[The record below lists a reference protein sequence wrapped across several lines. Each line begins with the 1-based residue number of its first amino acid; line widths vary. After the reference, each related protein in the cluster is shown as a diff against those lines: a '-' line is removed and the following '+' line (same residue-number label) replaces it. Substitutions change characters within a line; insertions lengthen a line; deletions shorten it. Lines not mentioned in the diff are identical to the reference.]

1 MAVKDEEEREDKDD
15 VSERGAETD
24 EETNASEGE
33 DQREDRVESSS
44 GQHEEDE
51 EQWKKY
57 QEEAKKEQQLDTKVK
72 ESHPVHCPYYGEE
85 KQEGWWLYVSDK
97 RNHMLITAPV
107 QILTLKDEEELTL
120 KFSAPHKPGLYSYTV
135 CLRSDCYVDFD
146 QSKNIRLDVK
156 EAKVIED
163 HPQWD
168 IPDDEDDK
176 DKDEDTDS
184 DYSTDF
190 DESDED

>member
-72 ESHPVHCPYYGEE
+72 ESHPVHCPYYGE
-85 KQEGWWLYVSDK
+85 VSV
-97 RNHMLITAPV
+97 RNQKEIWISCLLF
-107 QILTLKDEEELTL
+107 ILCKINNKAVFSKDIIQQ
-120 KFSAPHKPGLYSYTV
+120 FNNSNTV
-135 CLRSDCYVDFD
+135 WKKYWQHIFV
-146 QSKNIRLDVK
+146 
-156 EAKVIED
+156 A
-163 HPQWD
+163 
-168 IPDDEDDK
+168 
-176 DKDEDTDS
+176 
-184 DYSTDF
+184 Y
-190 DESDED
+190 

>member
-1 MAVKDEEEREDKDD
+1 MIIVNISLLYTQGNEVAVKDEEEREDKDD

-72 ESHPVHCPYYGEE
+72 ESHPVHCPYYGEVSARIGVYVYVRGYSVPTIIRWVKVLE
-85 KQEGWWLYVSDK
+85 KGEGREGEGMEEGGVS
-97 RNHMLITAPV
+97 V
-107 QILTLKDEEELTL
+107 
-120 KFSAPHKPGLYSYTV
+120 
-135 CLRSDCYVDFD
+135 
-146 QSKNIRLDVK
+146 
-156 EAKVIED
+156 
-163 HPQWD
+163 
-168 IPDDEDDK
+168 
-176 DKDEDTDS
+176 
-184 DYSTDF
+184 
-190 DESDED
+190 